1 MYYFFIICKYKKALF
16 DGKQDINMLCYYILQ
31 KICNSPKFVFINL
44 HEEIQMV
51 RIWQAKCSSL
61 LLCVFI
67 VVVACMRSSAAATL
81 KLGCFLYICLPK
93 AVIHMKQ
100 AIETEWLK

>member
-1 MYYFFIICKYKKALF
+1 
-16 DGKQDINMLCYYILQ
+16 
-31 KICNSPKFVFINL
+31 
-44 HEEIQMV
+44 MV

-67 VVVACMRSSAAATL
+67 VAVACMRSSAAATL

-100 AIETEWLK
+100 AIETEWLKRMLRSSYYLCYCPCIVDD